1 MLICSNWNN
10 YSINNNKSVKF
21 NKIAISPL
29 DKVQIMESLKQ
40 TIHIKVVS
48 PRMRFQHLTKKSQT
62 MNILQGKFTIKI
74 VANLIKDHNN

>member
-1 MLICSNWNN
+1 
-10 YSINNNKSVKF
+10 
-21 NKIAISPL
+21 
-29 DKVQIMESLKQ
+29 MESLKQ